1 MSEGNSP
8 ADIFKNTVD
17 KKFPL
22 SNNIGSARFWT
33 PMKPTTVQKGS
44 DPDSCKEKDVSFAL
58 GIPRPNVNLIG
69 LRFFSAFGGLLGLD
83 HFYAN
88 SPATGLAKMLT
99 LGGIGLWWVW
109 DNLQLW
115 LESDKVL
122 NYGMMP
128 LFDSNLFHE
137 PVAQGMIVDGATGYE
152 STQFSLWAFSEL
164 FLSLLGVNQIFLGKF
179 GLFLFHLVFLVVI
192 PLAIFLPIYF
202 ASGWT
207 TSLIVLVAV
216 YGSVFWLGHIFMW
229 LERIIRIVSRPDKLF
244 AGGGDDNGIPMASSI
259 SKYVNLFASMTG
271 FETAETSRYT
281 GQTGDEMRKLFRI
294 RAREHETSDPECDE
308 GGSPLNVFLDTA
320 TSPFRGILDFIA
332 RPFRKCPP
340 PLVIEKETGNAMV
353 GGGSPLSTE
362 SLVLGGTLIALMLGG
377 GIKAAVNT
385 FVAAP

>member
-8 ADIFKNTVD
+8 ADIFKKTVEGN
-17 KKFPL
+17 FPL

-33 PMKPTTVQKGS
+33 PKEPTTIYKGD
-44 DPDSCKEKDVSFAL
+44 DPNSCTEKKVEFAL
-58 GIPRPNVNLIG
+58 GIPRPNVDLYY

-128 LFDSNLFHE
+128 LFDTNLHE
-137 PVAQGMIVDGATGYE
+137 PVAQGMIVEGATGYE
-152 STQFSLWAFSEL
+152 STQFSLWAFSEI

-202 ASGWT
+202 ATGWST
-207 TSLIVLVAV
+207 GLIVLVAV

-229 LERIIRIVSRPDKLF
+229 LERIIRIVSHPDKLF
-244 AGGGDDNGIPMASSI
+244 AGGGDDNGIHMSPSI

-271 FETAETSRYT
+271 FEIPATSRYT
-281 GQTGDEMRKLFRI
+281 GQTGAEMRELFRI
-294 RAREHETSDPECDE
+294 RTRDHETSDPPCDK
-308 GGSPLNVFLDTA
+308 GGSPFNVFLDTA
-320 TSPFRGILDFIA
+320 ASPFRGILDFIA

-340 PLVIEKETGNAMV
+340 PVVATEKAME